1 MREIQDVCVRQKIP
15 DEKVRTYPSQKVREQ
30 GGKKGTSSCTSLKN
44 NLSSRYGM
52 DFAVKIGTS
61 KERTITVNSS
71 QTTSFLWKGEN
82 VLSTPSMIAEME
94 ETCRLLL
101 KEQVIP
107 DSEWDSVGTVV
118 KIEHLAAT
126 PVGVEVFF
134 KAEVVSVDGRR
145 IIFKVEAR
153 DKLEKIGE
161 GTHERFII
169 NIPRFRAKFN
179 EKQKQLQM

>member
-1 MREIQDVCVRQKIP
+1 
-15 DEKVRTYPSQKVREQ
+15 
-30 GGKKGTSSCTSLKN
+30 
-44 NLSSRYGM
+44 M
-52 DFAVKIGTS
+52 DFVVKIGTL
-61 KERTITVNSS
+61 KERTITVNSN

-82 VLSTPSMIAEME
+82 ILSTPSMISEME

-107 DSEWDSVGTVV
+107 DSGWDSVGTVV

-126 PVGVEVFF
+126 PVGAEVFL
-134 KAEVVSVDGRR
+134 KSEVASVNGRR
-145 IIFKVEAR
+145 VMFKVEAR
-153 DKLEKIGE
+153 DKLEKIGD

-169 NIPRFRAKFN
+169 NIPRFRAKFD

>member
-1 MREIQDVCVRQKIP
+1 
-15 DEKVRTYPSQKVREQ
+15 
-30 GGKKGTSSCTSLKN
+30 
-44 NLSSRYGM
+44 M
-52 DFAVKIGTS
+52 DFPVKIGAS
-61 KERTITVNSS
+61 KERTITVNSN

-107 DSEWDSVGTVV
+107 DPEWDSVGTVV

-126 PVGVEVFF
+126 PVGAGVFF

-145 IIFKVEAR
+145 IVFKVEAR

-169 NIPRFRAKFN
+169 NVLRFRAKFD

>member
-1 MREIQDVCVRQKIP
+1 
-15 DEKVRTYPSQKVREQ
+15 
-30 GGKKGTSSCTSLKN
+30 
-44 NLSSRYGM
+44 M
-52 DFAVKIGTS
+52 DFQIKTGAS
-61 KERTITVNSS
+61 KERTITVSS
-71 QTTSFLWKGEN
+71 NQTTSFLWEGEN

-101 KEQVIP
+101 KEQAIP
-107 DSEWDSVGTVV
+107 EPEWDSVGTVV

-126 PVGVEVFF
+126 PVGAEVFLR
-134 KAEVVSVDGRR
+134 AEVVSADGRR
-145 IIFKVEAR
+145 VTFKTEAR

-161 GTHERFII
+161 GMHERFII